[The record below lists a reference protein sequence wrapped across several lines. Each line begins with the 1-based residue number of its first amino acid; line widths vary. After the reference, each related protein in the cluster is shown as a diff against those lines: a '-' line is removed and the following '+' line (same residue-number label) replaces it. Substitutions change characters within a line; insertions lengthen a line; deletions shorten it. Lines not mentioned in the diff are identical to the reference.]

1 MARCK
6 ARMVIEAENAG
17 FLEKAIA
24 ADNKGFV
31 AASVED
37 GRLVAV
43 IEADSIGSMLSTL
56 DDLLVN
62 LKVAD
67 EILGGHGTIEGL
79 EN

>member
-6 ARMVIEAENAG
+6 ARLVVEAENAG
-17 FLEKAIA
+17 FLERAIA

-31 AASVED
+31 EASVED
-37 GRLVAV
+37 GHLIAIV
-43 IEADSIGSMLSTL
+43 EAESVGSMLSTL

-67 EILGGHGTIEGL
+67 EILRGHGILEGQ
-79 EN
+79 ED

>member
-6 ARMVIEAENAG
+6 ARLVVEAENAG
-17 FLEKAIA
+17 FLEQAIA

-31 AASVED
+31 EAFAGD
-37 GRLVAV
+37 GRLTAI
-43 IEADSIGSMLSTL
+43 IEAESVGSMLSTL

-67 EILGGHGTIEGL
+67 EILKGHGTVEGQ
-79 EN
+79 ED